1 MHSFNYKSLWWLS
14 LFVVILTVVSTYFC
28 INFFYG
34 DVSSTEDFILQDDT
48 QRLSLTSD
56 TSIFSDNA
64 QLSIPMIISN
74 SLDSIVGIS
83 VLEPSNDSIFDLN
96 VAQKWG
102 IGTGVIVS
110 ENGYIIT
117 NQHLASRVNSIVYI
131 TLNNGKSVQGKVIWN
146 EKNIDLAI
154 VKINETNLTPI
165 LLGDSDEIVVGE
177 EVIAIGNPL
186 GMDFQRSA
194 TKGIVSGINRTLKIE
209 DDVSSVIMEDLI
221 QTDASINTGNSGGPL
236 INSNGEIIGINTV
249 KISSAEGIGF
259 AVPINVV
266 KPIIEKLISNNKF
279 SEAYLGLYAYD
290 NSILSYLNDSISADG
305 IYVADVISDS
315 PAEKS
320 GIKVGDVI
328 TKIDGIKITKMMEL
342 RKNLYSKEPGDTIL
356 LSLIRNKK
364 QYEFS
369 ITLGSK

>member
-14 LFVVILTVVSTYFC
+14 LFVVILTVASTYFC

-74 SLDSIVGIS
+74 SMDSIVGIS

-96 VAQKWG
+96 VTQKWG

-165 LLGDSDEIVVGE
+165 LLGDSDEIIVGE

-186 GMDFQRSA
+186 GMEFQRSA

-342 RKNLYSKEPGDTIL
+342 RKHLYSKEPGDTIL

-364 QYEFS
+364 HYEFS

>member
-14 LFVVILTVVSTYFC
+14 LFVVILTVASTYFC

-74 SLDSIVGIS
+74 SMDSIVGIS

-96 VAQKWG
+96 VTQKWG

-165 LLGDSDEIVVGE
+165 LLGDSDEIIVGE

-186 GMDFQRSA
+186 GMEFQRSA

-342 RKNLYSKEPGDTIL
+342 RKHLYSKEPGDTIL

>member
-74 SLDSIVGIS
+74 SMDSIVGIS

-186 GMDFQRSA
+186 GMEFQRSA

-290 NSILSYLNDSISADG
+290 NSILSYLNNSISADG

-315 PAEKS
+315 PAKKS

-342 RKNLYSKEPGDTIL
+342 RKHLYSKEPGDTIL

>member
-74 SLDSIVGIS
+74 SMDSIVGIS

-96 VAQKWG
+96 VTQKWG

-186 GMDFQRSA
+186 GMEFQRSA

>member
-83 VLEPSNDSIFDLN
+83 VLEPSNDSIFDLY
-96 VAQKWG
+96 VTQKWG
-102 IGTGVIVS
+102 IGTGVIIS
-110 ENGYIIT
+110 ENGYILT

-165 LLGDSDEIVVGE
+165 LLGDSDKIVVGE

-186 GMDFQRSA
+186 GMEFQRSA

-320 GIKVGDVI
+320 DIKVGDVI

>member
-74 SLDSIVGIS
+74 SMDSIVGIS

-96 VAQKWG
+96 VTQKWG
-102 IGTGVIVS
+102 IGTGVIIS

-186 GMDFQRSA
+186 GMEFQRSA

-290 NSILSYLNDSISADG
+290 NSILSYLNNSISADG

-342 RKNLYSKEPGDTIL
+342 RKHLYSKEPGDTIL